1 MDTNWL
7 EDFVCL
13 ARTKNFTRAAQ
24 ERNVTQSAFSRRIQ
38 SLELWVGMA
47 LIDRKSYPAGLS
59 RAGEEFLPVAK
70 TVLMQLLQ
78 TRDELRARDQER
90 LDFFNF
96 AAPHSVSIHHL
107 TPLLHELEH
116 DVPGVRTRV
125 MSDNM
130 HTCCQYLAE
139 GMCEFLMCY
148 RHSHVPLTLDEQ
160 RFARVDIGRDDL
172 IPVCVPDAAGD
183 KPKWHLPG
191 TRSEPIP
198 YLAFAR
204 GSFLGAV
211 VEHELKDNYIWLNVR
226 HIDAFAEAL
235 KSLALQGSGLAW
247 LPAASVHREL
257 QNGTLQRAAGEDW
270 TTHLTLSLYAEPATL
285 SPRGRKI
292 WEFFDSMTA
301 QKKNTENRARY

>member
-1 MDTNWL
+1 MDINWL

-24 ERNVTQSAFSRRIQ
+24 ERNITQSAFSRRIQ
-38 SLELWVGMA
+38 SLELWAGMA
-47 LIDRKSYPAGLS
+47 LIDRTSYPAGLS
-59 RAGEEFLPVAK
+59 RAGEDFLPVAK
-70 TVLMQLLQ
+70 SVLLQLLR
-78 TRDELRARDQER
+78 TRDDLRARDQGG
-90 LDFFNF
+90 LDFFSF
-96 AAPHSVSIHHL
+96 AASHSVSIHHL

-125 MSDNM
+125 MSDNL

-160 RFARVDIGRDDL
+160 RFTRIDIGRDNL
-172 IPVCVPDAAGD
+172 VPVCVPDPSGD
-183 KPKWHLPG
+183 RPKWQLPG
-191 TRSEPIP
+191 SRNTPIP

-211 VEHELKDNYIWLNVR
+211 VEHELKDNYAWLTVR

-235 KSLALQGSGLAW
+235 KSLALQGTGLAW
-247 LPAASVHREL
+247 LPAASVDQEL
-257 QNGTLQRAAGEDW
+257 QNGTLYRAAGDDW
-270 TTHLTLSLYAEPATL
+270 STHLTLSLYAEPDNL
-285 SPRGRKI
+285 SRRGRKI
-292 WEFFDSMTA
+292 WEFFNSR
-301 QKKNTENRARY
+301 TEPDLRSEDKEEQ